1 MTAGESPTAPHCTRD
16 GGAYILEMQVTAP
29 LSLCPGRLGE
39 LTVSPG
45 RYLYVGSAYGPG
57 GLAARVA
64 RHLRRHGRRLHWHI
78 DHLTAAVGVSA
89 VWTVPG
95 GSECQLFSQLSAAP
109 SARVPF
115 PGFGSSDCRQCR
127 AHLLAVGPEL
137 EVTCGAPLAI
147 LAPGQKSE
155 RS

>member
-1 MTAGESPTAPHCTRD
+1 MMASESPTAPRCTRD
-16 GGAYILEMQVTAP
+16 GGAYVLEMRVKAP
-29 LSLCPGRLGE
+29 LSLCAGRLGE

-57 GLAARVA
+57 GLSARVS
-64 RHLRRHGRRLHWHI
+64 RHLRRHGRRHHWHI

-89 VWTVPG
+89 VWIVPG

-115 PGFGSSDCRQCR
+115 AGFGSSDCRRCQ

-147 LAPGQKSE
+147 LAPDRIPETK
-155 RS
+155 